1 MTSSDYD
8 ALAWV
13 INNCA
18 TSTMEQM
25 VKATGLSQYKLDAMM
40 RTFGIVK
47 RDGVYA
53 MVGKMVN
60 MYIFCSV
67 LQIPQYLAFA
77 QRHGYKFDILTWHKT
92 NAVPACGGKYM
103 PDTEYIV
110 FIKESGVPLY
120 GTAATKCKYYVTP
133 TNVKD
138 KRKWGHPTIKPL
150 NIVQNLIANST
161 QEGG

>member
-25 VKATGLSQYKLDAMM
+25 VRATGLSQYKLDAMM

-53 MVGKMVN
+53 MVGKPMT
-60 MYIFCSV
+60 Y
-67 LQIPQYLAFA
+67 LTQKQERERKPQE
-77 QRHGYKFDILTWHKT
+77 RKRREKT
-92 NAVPACGGKYM
+92 A
-103 PDTEYIV
+103 TERGRIR
-110 FIKESGVPLY
+110 
-120 GTAATKCKYYVTP
+120 
-133 TNVKD
+133 
-138 KRKWGHPTIKPL
+138 RKWALRKVDKKIATATDRVVTHPYRLQTSLGVTERELLLFEKYKL
-150 NIVQNLIANST
+150 LYL
-161 QEGG
+161 